1 GGGGG
6 GGGTATEPSSA
17 TGDNP
22 SAAPPPPP
30 PPRNGKRKPPQRP
43 GHGRRNL
50 DLSNLSVE
58 RARIDPPE
66 VIANPERFVKIGE
79 ETSSR
84 VGFRPASYVR
94 LELTLTKWKPIEAP
108 VKVPED
114 LVRAAAHKHD
124 VRVTIV
130 LD

>member
-1 GGGGG
+1 SYNVGQAHSPERVAKDQLQLAFERVLEATPPANDVPEASSSG

-94 LELTLTKWKPIEAP
+94 
-108 VKVPED
+108 
-114 LVRAAAHKHD
+114 
-124 VRVTIV
+124 
-130 LD
+130 